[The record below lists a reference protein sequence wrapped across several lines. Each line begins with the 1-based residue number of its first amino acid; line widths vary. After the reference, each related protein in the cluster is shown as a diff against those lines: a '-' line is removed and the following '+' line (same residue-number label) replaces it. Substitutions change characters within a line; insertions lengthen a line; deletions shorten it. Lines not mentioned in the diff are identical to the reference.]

1 MSLLGNKVTVLQAN
15 HNKPFTITGC
25 VIILVS
31 NYDEALIFFIDLVA
45 MLASVRLFSSTER
58 VSIE

>member
-15 HNKPFTITGC
+15 HKKTFVAGC